1 MKTIILRLLKVLLVS
16 ILALLILLLLAY
28 GIGASVHD
36 DAV

>member
-16 ILALLILLLLAY
+16 ILALLILLLLAH